1 MKTENDNF
9 DLIDDF
15 MEGNLDEQGEKDFF
29 QRLDTD
35 EDFYQD
41 FQLWNNIDDWL
52 DELPDFEIRE
62 ALIDIPEVAEKSKK
76 VAWLSSLLR
85 NPFMKLSVA
94 CSVLLVLGF
103 GIYFLTKD
111 DGLKELSGQVKF
123 GVVVP
128 LGVMGSGFGDTK
140 GSIKFKNK
148 QFSVERFLQI
158 DTTYTFSR
166 NPFEL
171 KFRTLKITETFGENM
186 VIKYNFSTKK
196 YEFYIG
202 KTLYNL
208 EETNT
213 WKKLER
219 LAK

>member
-52 DELPDFEIRE
+52 DELPDFEIRA
-62 ALIDIPEVAEKSKK
+62 ALIDIPEVAEKPKN

-103 GIYFLTKD
+103 WIYFLTKD

-123 GVVVP
+123 GVIVTP
-128 LGVMGSGFGDTK
+128 EAMGSGFGDSRD
-140 GSIKFKNK
+140 SIKFKTK
-148 QFSVERFLQI
+148 QFLVERFLQV

-171 KFRTLKITETFGENM
+171 KFRTSKIIETFGENM
-186 VIKYNFSTKK
+186 VVKYNFSTKK